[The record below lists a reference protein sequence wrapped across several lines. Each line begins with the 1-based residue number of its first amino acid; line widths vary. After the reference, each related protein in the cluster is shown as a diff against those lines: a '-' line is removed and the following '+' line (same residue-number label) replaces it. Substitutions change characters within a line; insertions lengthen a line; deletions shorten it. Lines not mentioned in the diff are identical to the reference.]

1 MNAKTL
7 SDRIA
12 KDFSV
17 IKLKKAVIKV
27 PKLKA
32 VKPKAKP
39 KKLDEMPVSSV
50 INILIK
56 SAVEKAKKEK
66 REKAALQ
73 DDRNYIILKDD
84 KIKSIGG
91 YGAVSKSYG
100 ASPHSSYV
108 DYGKIFSYLGK
119 FRAQSAFEN
128 FDGSHVERLNRIME
142 QGNKSYLIDKETMD
156 SGVKNIK
163 YFINGPLAAGP
174 GSVPLGGM
182 SSAEWEKF
190 KMWMIVDYVMF
201 SLKMSTL

>member
-17 IKLKKAVIKV
+17 IKLKKAVIRV

-39 KKLDEMPVSSV
+39 KKAEEMPVSSV

-56 SAVEKAKKEK
+56 SAVEKARKEKKEK
-66 REKAALQ
+66 AQ
-73 DDRNYIILKDD
+73 DGKSYIILKDD
-84 KIKSIGG
+84 KITAVGG
-91 YGAVSKSYG
+91 YGAVSKGYG

-108 DYGKIFSYLGK
+108 DYGKIFGYLGK

-142 QGNKSYLIDKETMD
+142 QGNKSYLIDKETID

-174 GSVPLGGM
+174 GSVPLGGI